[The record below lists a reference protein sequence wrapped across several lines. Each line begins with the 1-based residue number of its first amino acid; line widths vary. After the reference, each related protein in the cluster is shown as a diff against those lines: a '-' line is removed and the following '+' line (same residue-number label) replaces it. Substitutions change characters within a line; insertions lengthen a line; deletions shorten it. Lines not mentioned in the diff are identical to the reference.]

1 MAELHHHATSTPA
14 LRAPVAEDLEVR
26 ACMEAARALHP
37 SASSTH
43 PATRREHPLA
53 EDTLAAIADGLAAVA
68 DEAAS
73 AAPGEVRRTR
83 LLDTTGY
90 DAWQIVWGPG
100 SVAADHDHAGSI
112 SVLRLVT
119 GSLTETVAEING
131 TTIVQHDIDADGT
144 SALAIAGRHS
154 LANRRAATAVSI
166 HVYSPPLGEPDLGD
180 PELF

>member
-1 MAELHHHATSTPA
+1 MTELPDHATRTPA
-14 LRAPVAEDLEVR
+14 RTAPVAEGPGAH
-26 ACMEAARALHP
+26 ACTEAARALHP
-37 SASSTH
+37 SAGSAQ
-43 PATRREHPLA
+43 PYGRREHPLA

-68 DEAAS
+68 DDEAS

-154 LANRRAATAVSI
+154 LANRRGATAVSI